1 MIKNE
6 RKGGKQKANANF
18 PFPEHRQV
26 NSMYITYCLIKDMA
40 TMSQTAD
47 SRVRMHKDDYQLLVR
62 QKNSTHKIR
71 YQISLGKKK
80 KKEKKK

>member
-1 MIKNE
+1 
-6 RKGGKQKANANF
+6 
-18 PFPEHRQV
+18 
-26 NSMYITYCLIKDMA
+26 MA

-80 KKEKKK
+80 KKKKKSEVTSCN